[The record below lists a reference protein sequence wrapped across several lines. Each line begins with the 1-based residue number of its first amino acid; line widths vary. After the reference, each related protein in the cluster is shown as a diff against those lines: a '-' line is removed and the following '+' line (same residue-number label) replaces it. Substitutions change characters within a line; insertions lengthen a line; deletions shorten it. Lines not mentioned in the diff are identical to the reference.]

1 MIRALLLILIA
12 LSAPAAAAPLRVAT
26 YDVGLSRSG
35 PGLLLADLRSGKP
48 KPDIDAA
55 LAVIR
60 AVRPDILLLNGF
72 DHDFRGVALAT
83 FRARLAVG
91 AEGIDYPFQ
100 FAPPVNAG
108 VESGL
113 DLDGDGR
120 RREAEDAL
128 GWGRFPGQGG
138 MALLSRLP
146 LEIESAHGFR
156 DLRWAALPGAR
167 LPIHPDGRPAL
178 DAEARALLPLS
189 SRAHWDIAAILP
201 GGARLRLLA
210 SNPTPPLFDG
220 PEQFNVLRNADEIG
234 FWTRYLDGA
243 GFTDDLG
250 RDAALRPPFVL
261 LGNLNTDPADGAGD
275 RNAIAALLR
284 HPTLHDPM
292 PGSAGGSATGGGEG
306 AGDAARDTA
315 RLGERSLRLDY
326 VLPSR
331 GLRLLGSGVFW
342 PAAGEPLAEAVALG
356 PPHRL
361 VWVDLDPAP

>member
-1 MIRALLLILIA
+1 MIRALLLILTA
-12 LSAPAAAAPLRVAT
+12 LGAAPSVAEPLRVAA

-35 PGLLLADLRSGKP
+35 PGLLLADLRSGRP
-48 KPDIDAA
+48 KADIDAV

-72 DHDFRGVALAT
+72 DHDYRGVALAT
-83 FRARLAVG
+83 FRGRLAVG
-91 AEGIDYPFQ
+91 AEGIDYPFH

-108 VESGL
+108 AESGL

-120 RREAEDAL
+120 RREADDAL

-138 MALLSRLP
+138 MTLLSRLP
-146 LEIESAHGFR
+146 LDIEGAHTFR
-156 DLRWAALPGAR
+156 DLRWADLPGAR

-178 DAEARALLPLS
+178 DAEARARLPLS
-189 SRAHWDIAAILP
+189 SRSHWDIAAILP

-243 GFTDDLG
+243 VLADDLG

-275 RNAIAALLR
+275 RNAIAALLG
-284 HPTLHDPM
+284 HPALRDPR
-292 PGSAGGSATGGGEG
+292 PGSAGGGAIGDG
-306 AGDAARDTA
+306 AGEASRDTA
-315 RLGERSLRLDY
+315 FLGERALRLDY
-326 VLPSR
+326 ALPSQ
-331 GLRLLGSGVFW
+331 GLKVLGAGVFR
-342 PAAGEPLAEAVALG
+342 PGPGEPLAELVAAG

-361 VWVDLDPAP
+361 VWVEIDPAP